1 MSEEAIS
8 YRSEDRIA
16 TITIERPAKR
26 NAINQAVVNGLEAA
40 WHRFN
45 AGDDRAAVITA
56 RGDDAFSVGADLQ
69 DVPKDMWRC
78 IPGAG
83 VDVAKPIVS
92 AVAGWCVGGGFILV
106 QMSDLCV
113 AAEGTKFLYP
123 EARIGLT
130 GGLIASL
137 AARIPH
143 KIALEFMLLG
153 QPMSAARA
161 YEVGLINRVVPNGR
175 HLAEAT
181 AMARV
186 LADSAPLV
194 VQGLKRFVGDLIQKS
209 DVETM
214 CTARRTLDPI
224 NSSQDFAEGVAA
236 FREKRPPRFI
246 GK

>member
-1 MSEEAIS
+1 MTKEAVS
-8 YRSEDRIA
+8 YRSESRIA
-16 TITIERPAKR
+16 TITIERPEKR
-26 NAINQAVVNGLEAA
+26 NALNPAVVRELEAA

-45 AGDDRAAVITA
+45 ASEDRAAVLTA
-56 RGDDAFSVGADLQ
+56 RGDQAFSVGADLQ

-78 IPGAG
+78 VPGVG
-83 VDVAKPIVS
+83 VDVAKPIVA

-113 AAEGTKFLYP
+113 AAAGTKFLYP

-153 QPMSAARA
+153 APMTAARA
-161 YEVGLINRVVPNGR
+161 YEVGLINKIVPDGQQV
-175 HLAEAT
+175 AEAT
-181 AMARV
+181 AMARI

-194 VQGLKRFVGDLIQKS
+194 VEGLKRFVGDLIRKS
-209 DVETM
+209 PVETM
-214 CTARRTLDPI
+214 CAARRTLDPI
-224 NSSQDFAEGVAA
+224 NTSKDFDEGVAA
-236 FREKRPPRFI
+236 FREKRTPRFV